1 MLIFVMQREPQGMDN
16 TEKLQYI
23 LLKLKNIYKL
33 NRLKGFEDRMVV
45 LISDKRQDYNNDIK
59 LLVKPTYSGYT
70 IIIEKII
77 IMLDS

>member
-33 NRLKGFEDRMVV
+33 NRLKGFEERMVV
-45 LISDKRQDYNNDIK
+45 LISDKR
-59 LLVKPTYSGYT
+59 
-70 IIIEKII
+70 
-77 IMLDS
+77 